1 MMIEYR
7 NAHYN
12 QFGTVDLEI
21 NHPDYGWIPFTA
33 SADDPDQFGRDV
45 FAELDPATIA
55 PYVAS
60 SIDIDGQ
67 ILSAPADLTGG
78 PTLGDIFYG
87 NL

>member
-1 MMIEYR
+1 MIEVR

-12 QFGTVDLEI
+12 QHGEVDLEI

-33 SADDPDQFGRDV
+33 SPNDPDPFGRDV
-45 FAELDPATIA
+45 FAQLDPATIA

-60 SIDIDGQ
+60 SVDIDGQ
-67 ILSAPADLTGG
+67 ILSAPADLFGG
-78 PTLGDIFYG
+78 PTLGDIYG